1 MLCVDT
7 LPYLLQACFVLDQGL
22 VSLLLQLIH
31 TALSGI
37 PAAKPESKD
46 AVIAA
51 VLAGHKKKGGAAKE
65 EEKAKKEQ
73 KAKEGK
79 EKAKSG
85 EISTIAIKRI
95 LSVFMLS
102 CLSSL
107 HIFSSSLSLFFF
119 PPPSPI
125 SLSLSYLT
133 QPSLTKKCAQL
144 LSRCSYHLWTIR
156 P

>member
-1 MLCVDT
+1 MTIFMLFVDT

-51 VLAGHKKKGGAAKE
+51 VLGGHKKKGGASKD

-73 KAKEGK
+73 KTKEGK
-79 EKAKSG
+79 EKAKPG
-85 EISTIAIKRI
+85 W
-95 LSVFMLS
+95 
-102 CLSSL
+102 
-107 HIFSSSLSLFFF
+107 
-119 PPPSPI
+119 
-125 SLSLSYLT
+125 LT
-133 QPSLTKKCAQL
+133 ND
-144 LSRCSYHLWTIR
+144 
-156 P
+156 